1 MAPAFVRRRFGGWMV
16 VALVLIVSHHAS
28 AIVATWTETVSDGP
42 LVATLTTTYFD
53 QSDAFMHADDLQ
65 LVVQP
70 AGGGPSAVWRGP
82 AFAPWGP
89 EDAIVARSGA
99 IRLVDVTG
107 DDEAEV
113 LVDMYTGGA
122 HCCAVSYLAWR
133 ARSPARYLFRG
144 IRWGNVAP
152 SLTDL
157 DADGAREFVGV
168 DDRFAYAFGPYA
180 VAEFPARVWSLRR
193 SGLTVTTARYHA
205 FAVAAMRRSW
215 AAILAH
221 RRHGDPTT
229 GAVAAYLA
237 NAANVGGVAV
247 AGGWSRAGRLLGPR
261 GAPTLRMVQ
270 RRLHS
275 WGYRTGSPD

>member
-1 MAPAFVRRRFGGWMV
+1 MV

-89 EDAIVARSGA
+89 EDAIVERSGA

-152 SLTDL
+152 SLTETVIACEPKAAELATPRVPPSTCTSPLKSFDPL
-157 DADGAREFVGV
+157 KTS
-168 DDRFAYAFGPYA
+168 PPA
-180 VAEFPARVWSLRR
+180 VAMSPA
-193 SGLTVTTARYHA
+193 
-205 FAVAAMRRSW
+205 
-215 AAILAH
+215 
-221 RRHGDPTT
+221 HG
-229 GAVAAYLA
+229 GE
-237 NAANVGGVAV
+237 
-247 AGGWSRAGRLLGPR
+247 
-261 GAPTLRMVQ
+261 
-270 RRLHS
+270 
-275 WGYRTGSPD
+275 